1 MNVST
6 APLNATFF
14 SVTWEPVPPG
24 HNHGIILGYKVL
36 LENMEDTSL
45 VLTAIVNVNQ
55 TWIML
60 KESSKSAS
68 ILCARVVA
76 FTSKGDGQSS
86 TCNEVWTWSEG
97 KLFYGSYRRVRSVEQ
112 PSILIIHHFQ
122 AFYTPKIGL
131 FSNGPPTV
139 FSVVSV
145 KVVI

>member
-1 MNVST
+1 MGSITAYAASLFTIDVVTSSFVRCFSVPSLPPMNVST

-14 SVTWEPVPPG
+14 SITWEPVPPG

-60 KESSKSAS
+60 KECSKSAL

-97 KLFYGSYRRVRSVEQ
+97 KLFYG
-112 PSILIIHHFQ
+112 L
-122 AFYTPKIGL
+122 
-131 FSNGPPTV
+131 
-139 FSVVSV
+139 
-145 KVVI
+145 

>member
-6 APLNATFF
+6 TPLNATFF

-60 KESSKSAS
+60 NESSKSAP

-76 FTSKGDGQSS
+76 FTSKGDGPSS

-97 KLFYGSYRRVRSVEQ
+97 KLFYGLYRRVRSVGQ
-112 PSILIIHHFQ
+112 PSILIILHLQ
-122 AFYTPKIGL
+122 AFYTPTIGL
-131 FSNGPPTV
+131 FSNGPRTV